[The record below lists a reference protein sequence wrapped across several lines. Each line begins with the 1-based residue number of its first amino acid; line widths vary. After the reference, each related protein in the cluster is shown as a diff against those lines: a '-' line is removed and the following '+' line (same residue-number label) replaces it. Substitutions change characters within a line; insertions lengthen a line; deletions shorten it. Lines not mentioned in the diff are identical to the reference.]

1 MGIFQNFWNLMT
13 TPNERVIRL
22 IGLPC
27 TIIEAYV
34 CMKLFTTILDIQ
46 VTKKQEFTYVLI
58 FSTISLIFQLFLPQS
73 IASSLNMIVW
83 AIAVFLILKA
93 GFIRSILAEA
103 ITVVFSYSIE
113 LLAANCLHLLTNMS
127 YEQLSIIPIYRI
139 ICITLVYT
147 TLFLLYLLFKKKG
160 WKIKISDSL
169 HTNKKF
175 IFILNFSFALIS
187 LGIQIYIFICY
198 SNILSISLL
207 SINMVTLIL
216 YFIISVYN
224 IYNTNKL
231 AVASANL
238 EEAQLYNK
246 TLSILHDNIR
256 AFKHDFNNIIH
267 AIGGYVQTNDMDG
280 LKKYYSQL
288 QSDCM
293 KNNNLTALSPHVI
306 NNPAVYN
313 ILATK
318 YYLAD
323 EVGIDINLEVFFD
336 LNDLNMKI
344 YEFTRILGILMD
356 NAIEATRECENKK
369 INLIMRRDINVNR
382 QLLIIENT
390 YKDKTIDTEKIF
402 EKGYST
408 KENNSGLGLWEIRQ
422 ILKKNRNLNLYTT
435 KNNEYFIQ
443 QLEIYDK

>member
-1 MGIFQNFWNLMT
+1 MEIFQNFWNLMI
-13 TPNERVIRL
+13 TPNERMVYFLVLPFYFVEHFVI
-22 IGLPC
+22 
-27 TIIEAYV
+27 
-34 CMKLFTTILDIQ
+34 MKLFITLLDIKA
-46 VTKKQEFTYVLI
+46 TKKQQFIYVTSLSLIALISKLI
-58 FSTISLIFQLFLPQS
+58 FPTSISSST
-73 IASSLNMIVW
+73 NMIILP
-83 AIAVFLILKA
+83 IAVFIIFKVD
-93 GFIRSILAEA
+93 FIRSILAEA
-103 ITVVFSYSIE
+103 LSVIISYPIELITVNFLG
-113 LLAANCLHLLTNMS
+113 LLLNIT
-127 YEQLSIIPIYRI
+127 YEQLLTIPIYRLLCLI
-139 ICITLVYT
+139 IIYICI
-147 TLFLLYLLFKKKG
+147 FLLYILFKKKG
-160 WKIKISDSL
+160 VYLKIPDSL

-175 IFILNFSFALIS
+175 ILGLNLLLGLLF
-187 LGIQIYIFICY
+187 LGIQIYLFIYY
-198 SNILSISLL
+198 SNLLPISLL
-207 SINMVTLIL
+207 SINVITLIL
-216 YFIISVYN
+216 YFAISVYN

-267 AIGGYVQTNDMDG
+267 AIGGYVQTNDMNG
-280 LKKYYSQL
+280 LKNYYSQL

-323 EVGIDINLEVFFD
+323 EAGIDINLEVFFD

-390 YKDKTIDTEKIF
+390 YKDKTIDTEKIY

-408 KENNSGLGLWEIRQ
+408 KENNSGLGLWEVRQ
-422 ILKKNRNLNLYTT
+422 ILKKNKNLNLYTT
-435 KNNEYFIQ
+435 KNDEYFIQ